1 MLCLLKRLVFTS
13 LLCLTLSYADSLDS
27 QVAGGS
33 TSLDFQSYI
42 LDNRSFLLVPKSVE
56 FVEILSNELFS
67 KTGYSLYVA
76 VVDKTPE
83 SQQNIIDETL
93 PPKELAK
100 LRRTQYKDSLLQ
112 HLKAPYTLIFFMRD
126 DEKMGIISSE
136 PHKYFNED
144 KVYFEYM
151 VPLLP
156 KQKDEALTPQL
167 ISAVV
172 LNGYASAADMIASHF
187 DVGLENNMPI
197 DESGGREFV
206 RFSMYAM
213 LLIMFGIIGVIYLT
227 RKK

>member
-156 KQKDEALTPQL
+156 KQKDEALSPQL
-167 ISAVV
+167 VSAVV
-172 LNGYASAADMIASHF
+172 LNGYAQAADMIAEHF
-187 DVGLENNMPI
+187 DVKLENNMPV
-197 DESGGREFV
+197 DESGGRDFV

-213 LLIMFGIIGVIYLT
+213 LLIMFGIII
-227 RKK
+227 R

>member
-1 MLCLLKRLVFTS
+1 MLLWLRRLAFASLCLS
-13 LLCLTLSYADSLDS
+13 LSYAND
-27 QVAGGS
+27 AK
-33 TSLDFQSYI
+33 TSYVI
-42 LDNRSFLLVPKSVE
+42 DNPHWLLIPKSVE

-76 VVDKTPE
+76 VIDKIPE
-83 SQQNIIDETL
+83 STQEDNTDKNQHTAKEWQKIQRDTYKQSLTQN
-93 PPKELAK
+93 
-100 LRRTQYKDSLLQ
+100 
-112 HLKAPYTLIFFMRD
+112 LKAPYSIIFFMKN
-126 DEKMGIISSE
+126 DEKMGIISSQ
-136 PHKYFNED
+136 PNTYFDEE

-213 LLIMFGIIGVIYLT
+213 LFIMFGLIGTIYLT